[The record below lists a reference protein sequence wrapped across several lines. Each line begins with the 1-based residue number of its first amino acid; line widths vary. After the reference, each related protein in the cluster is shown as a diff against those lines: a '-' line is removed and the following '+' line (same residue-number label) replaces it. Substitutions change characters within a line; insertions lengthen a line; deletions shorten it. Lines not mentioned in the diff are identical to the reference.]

1 MGKLSTKVLQLMD
14 DIYFIGFILGIVA
27 LIYMAVN
34 PTSSLTK
41 DYLQVREDRRQRRRE
56 FLNSIGINVQP
67 T

>member
-1 MGKLSTKVLQLMD
+1 MGKQTTKILQIMD
-14 DIYFIGFILGIVA
+14 NIYFIGFILGIVA

-34 PTSSLTK
+34 PTSSFAK
-41 DYLQVREDRRQRRRE
+41 NYEVVREDRRQRRRE

>member
-1 MGKLSTKVLQLMD
+1 MD
-14 DIYFIGFILGIVA
+14 NIYFIGFILGIVA

-34 PTSSLTK
+34 PTSSFAK
-41 DYLQVREDRRQRRRE
+41 NYEVVREDRRQRRRE